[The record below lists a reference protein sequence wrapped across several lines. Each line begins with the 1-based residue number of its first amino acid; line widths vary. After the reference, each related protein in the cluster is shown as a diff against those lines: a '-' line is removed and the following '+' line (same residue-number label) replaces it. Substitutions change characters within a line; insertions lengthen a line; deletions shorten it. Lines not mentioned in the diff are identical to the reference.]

1 MAYEL
6 EIAILVVILVLI
18 IVVALI
24 LSCVRIIQP
33 WEQGLEIRLGTFV
46 GKLDPGMRMVAPLVT
61 TVVHIDLRTQTK
73 EVPMQEVVMKNRV
86 PVKVDAIIY
95 FKVID
100 SQRAFFQINNYTVA
114 TIALAQ
120 TTIRTLFADL
130 SAVEVAR
137 DRSSI
142 DTRLRDI
149 IDKEVFVWGVRVE
162 AVELNHFESVDGKDL
177 WKELAVPAPLAQ
189 LKLHAGTPLE
199 EAATCQIMAARALI
213 EKLKWDNRDIEPLR
227 EPMENAEKALAS
239 GDHALA
245 LRLALQVTELGMAG
259 L

>member
-6 EIAILVVILVLI
+6 EIALALTIIVLLVV
-18 IVVALI
+18 VAMV

-46 GKLDPGMRMVAPLVT
+46 GKLNPGLRMVAPLVT
-61 TVVHIDLRTQTK
+61 TVVHIDLRTQQR

-95 FKVID
+95 FKVMD
-100 SQRAFFQINNYTVA
+100 PQKAYFEINNYTIA
-114 TIALAQ
+114 TVALAQ

-137 DRSSI
+137 DRNSM

-149 IDKEVFVWGVRVE
+149 IDKEVFGWGVRVE
-162 AVELNHFESVDGKDL
+162 GVELRRFESVDGKDL

-189 LKLHAGTPLE
+189 LKLHSGTPLE
-199 EAATCQIMAARALI
+199 EAATCQVMAARALL
-213 EKLKWDNRDIEPLR
+213 EKLKWDNRDTEALR
-227 EPMENAEKALAS
+227 EPMERAEKALES

-259 L
+259 V